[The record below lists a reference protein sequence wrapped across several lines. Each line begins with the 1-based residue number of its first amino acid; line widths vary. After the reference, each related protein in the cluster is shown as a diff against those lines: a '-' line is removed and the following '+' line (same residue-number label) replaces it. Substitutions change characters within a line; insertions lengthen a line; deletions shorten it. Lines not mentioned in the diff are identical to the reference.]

1 MTPSASP
8 NFAFLAAH
16 DELLARF
23 GGQAERY
30 FATDP
35 NTALIKLRQFTEV
48 LAQQVAARSGV
59 PSDDISLLD
68 LLSRLWDRGVLSPE
82 VSQLLHGIRKAGNA
96 AAHDNTG
103 TRRDALHQLKMA
115 RNLGIWFHK
124 VFGNQPKYRPGPF
137 IPPPDPVAAEEA
149 LHAELEALRAEL
161 VQARAK
167 ASRARLTAQ
176 QEAALRAQAEAEAKA
191 AYDEMGTALEL
202 AEETEGQLEAQRS
215 EFEVRLAALRV
226 QTSAATPAAV
236 EAVVQAAQVAGSN
249 LDLNEAD
256 TRKIIDAQLRD
267 AGWEADT
274 EVLRHSKGVR
284 PAKGRNMA
292 IAEWPTSSGPADYI
306 LFVGLVPIA
315 VVEAKRKSKNVPASI
330 LQSKRYS
337 RDFQPKP
344 DMVMAGE
351 PWGDFRIPFLFATNG
366 RPYLRQLLM
375 ASGVWFLDARSST
388 NHPRALKG
396 WYTPDGLTKL
406 LKHDAAVA
414 HATLQAEPTDYLP
427 LRDYQQDAIAAVET
441 QIGQGGREMLLA
453 MATGTGKTRTCI
465 CLVYRLIK
473 SGRFNRVLFLVDRTA
488 LGNQAHE
495 ALKNVKL
502 EQVQSFTEIYDVK
515 GLGDLVPEADTRLH
529 IATVQG
535 MVHRLLY
542 AADGDAPP
550 VDQYDCIVVDECHRG
565 YNLDRELS
573 DSELTFR
580 SEADYISKYRRVLD
594 HFDAVKIGLTATPAL
609 HTTEIFGEPV
619 YTYSYR
625 QAVIDGF
632 LVDHEPPIRIVT
644 ALAEDGMTWMVG
656 EEMAVYRV
664 RTGSVNLVRT
674 PDEVT
679 IEIEKFNKYVIT
691 ENFNRVVCERLAK
704 EIDPSLPGKTMI
716 FCATDAHAD
725 LVVQLLKKAFDDAYG
740 PTDDAAVVKIT
751 GAADKPSK
759 LLRHYKNERYPCVAV
774 TVDLL
779 TTGIDVPEIVNLV
792 FIRRVRS
799 RILYEQMMGRATR
812 LCQKIGKRYFRIFD
826 AVDLYAALEPY
837 SSMKP
842 VVVNPTF
849 TFAKLAGELKSL
861 DDEHARKEVLEQLI
875 AKLQRKKR
883 SLTGSYLDHFETLAG
898 MTPEAL
904 IAVMKAGGTQASS
917 DWWDQHATLSEW
929 LDTTKMGPGPVQII
943 SSHEDE
949 ERRVE
954 RGYGTAARPEDYL
967 DSFAAYIQEHLNDIP
982 ALVVVT
988 QRPRDLTRQQLK
1000 ELRLALDTA
1009 GFTEAGLRVAWQET
1023 TNQEIAASIIGFIRQ
1038 KALGSPLVPYEER
1051 VKAAMA
1057 RILASRAWTRPQR
1070 QWLQRI
1076 GKQLKVETVVDR
1088 EALDRGQ
1095 FREQGGFTRLNKV
1108 FDGQLD
1114 QVLGEITE
1122 AIWADAG

>member
-1 MTPSASP
+1 VSQSNSP
-8 NFAFLAAH
+8 NFAFLGVH
-16 DELLARF
+16 DELLVRY

-35 NTALIKLRQFTEV
+35 NTALIKLRQFIEV
-48 LAQQVAARSGV
+48 LAHQTAAHSGV
-59 PSDDISLLD
+59 LSHDISLVD
-68 LLSRLWDRGVLSPE
+68 LLSRLWDRGVLTPQ
-82 VSQLLHGIRKAGNA
+82 VSQLLHGIRRAGNA

-124 VFGNQPKYRPGPF
+124 VFGNQPKYKPGPF
-137 IPPPDPVAAEEA
+137 IPPPDPVATEEA
-149 LHAELEALRAEL
+149 LHAELEALREEL
-161 VQARAK
+161 VQTRAK
-167 ASRARLTAQ
+167 ASQATLTAQ
-176 QEAALRAQAEAEAKA
+176 QEAALRAQAEEEAKT
-191 AYDEMGTALEL
+191 AYDEMSTALEL
-202 AEETEGQLEAQRS
+202 AVETEEQLATQRT
-215 EFEVRLAALRV
+215 EFETRLAALRV
-226 QTSAATPAAV
+226 KTSTAPAAV
-236 EAVVQAAQVAGSN
+236 AAVVQAAQAAGSD

-256 TRKIIDAQLRD
+256 TRKFIDAQLRD

-274 EVLRHSKGVR
+274 EVLRHAKGVR
-284 PAKGRNMA
+284 PAKGKNMA
-292 IAEWPTSSGPADYI
+292 IAEWPTASGPADYV
-306 LFVGLVPIA
+306 LFIGLMPIA
-315 VVEAKRKSKNVPASI
+315 VVEAKRKSKNVSGSI

-337 RDFQPKP
+337 RDFQLQAS
-344 DMVMAGE
+344 MAEPGG
-351 PWGDFRIPFLFATNG
+351 PWGDYKIPFLFATNG
-366 RPYLRQLLM
+366 RPYLRQLLT

-388 NHPRALKG
+388 NPARALKG

-406 LKHDAAVA
+406 LKHDATVA
-414 HATLQAEPTDYLP
+414 HDKLKTEPTDYLP
-427 LRDYQQDAIAAVET
+427 LRDYQKDAITAVET
-441 QIGQGGREMLLA
+441 QIGLGKREMLLA

-465 CLVYRLIK
+465 CLVYRLVK

-488 LGNQAHE
+488 LGTQAHE
-495 ALKNVKL
+495 SFKNVKL

-515 GLGDLVPEADTRLH
+515 GLGDLTPDPDTRLH
-529 IATVQG
+529 VATVQG

-542 AADGDAPP
+542 AANGTPPP

-573 DSELTFR
+573 DSELTYR
-580 SEADYISKYRRVLD
+580 SQDDYISKYRRVLD

-609 HTTEIFGEPV
+609 HTTDIFGEPV

-625 QAVIDGF
+625 RAVIDGF

-656 EEMAVYRV
+656 EEMAVYKV
-664 RTGSVNLVRT
+664 KTGNIDLVRT

-725 LVVQLLKKAFDDAYG
+725 LVVEKLKEAFDAAYG
-740 PTDDAAVVKIT
+740 PTDDGAVVKIT

-759 LLRHYKNERYPCVAV
+759 LLRHYKNERFPCVAV

-842 VVVNPTF
+842 VVVNPSF

-861 DDEHARKEVLEQLI
+861 EDEPARKEVLEQLI

-883 SLTGSYLDHFETLAG
+883 SLKGNHLDHFETLAG
-898 MTPEAL
+898 MSPDAL
-904 IAVMKAGGTQASS
+904 IALMKAGGTQPSS

-954 RGYGTAARPEDYL
+954 RGYGAAARPEDYL
-967 DSFAAYIQEHLNDIP
+967 DSFGAYITEHLNDIP
-982 ALVVVT
+982 ALLVVT
-988 QRPRDLTRQQLK
+988 QRPRDLTRKQLK
-1000 ELRLALDTA
+1000 ELQLALDTA

-1051 VKAAMA
+1051 VKSAMD

-1088 EALDRGQ
+1088 MALDRGQ
-1095 FREQGGFTRLNKV
+1095 FKAQGGFTRLNRV

-1114 QVLGEITE
+1114 QVLGEINAAVWE
-1122 AIWADAG
+1122 DVA